1 MTSVAIALTG
11 RGLIRMRRL
20 PSLLLP
26 SIIMPV
32 FFVVAFS
39 GSFAAVVQIDGY
51 GTDEA
56 VNWMTAW
63 ALLQGAAFAGVG
75 AGGIA
80 ATDLENGFFDRL
92 RVAPIH
98 PAGIIAGLLGYSL
111 VRTVFPVT
119 AVLVVAFGFLG
130 ADMPGGVLGFA
141 MAYLAACGL
150 TLTVALFA
158 IGIVFTFKTV
168 QSLAFVQIVLFSAMF
183 LSVGQAP
190 LVAIEGWLHDV
201 AAVNPIT
208 RVIRMCRQGF
218 LGDVT
223 WSVTWPGLV
232 ALAGMIA
239 ATGSF
244 ALWRYRASRE

>member
-1 MTSVAIALTG
+1 MISVVWAFTERGLVRMKRIPTLIVPAIA
-11 RGLIRMRRL
+11 
-20 PSLLLP
+20 
-26 SIIMPV
+26 MPV

-39 GSFAAVVQIDGY
+39 GSFASVVQIDGY

-75 AGGIA
+75 TAGAA
-80 ATDLENGFFDRL
+80 ATDLENGFFDRI
-92 RVAPIH
+92 RVAPIR
-98 PAGIIAGLLGYSL
+98 PITVILGLLGYAMI
-111 VRTVFPVT
+111 RTLLPVT
-119 AVLVVAFGFLG
+119 VVLLVAFGLLG
-130 ADMPGGVLGFA
+130 ADMPGGPLGFVMVYFSA
-141 MAYLAACGL
+141 LAL
-150 TLTVALFA
+150 SVIIALFA

-168 QSLAFVQIVLFSAMF
+168 QSLALVQILLFSVMF

-223 WSVTWPGLV
+223 WSITWPGLV
-232 ALAGMIA
+232 ALAGMTL
-239 ATGSF
+239 ATGWF
-244 ALWRYRASRE
+244 ALWRYRASHD